1 MSQLLDQHVSKRA
14 DLPTVGGRRRDER
27 AGRLPVVL
35 ALIVSLIGCG
45 LTRQWAADWKIA
57 HSNTQSGSGTHGA
70 LGGMD
75 SYALA
80 LMLGGLRGPL
90 VMVLWSK
97 VESQKIERDLEDVDS
112 MIEWIRLLQPEFDTV
127 HIFQIW
133 NKAYNISVLM
143 ASSASKYTTIL
154 DAVDYARRVDADRP
168 GDLNINDALSQVF
181 ADKLGG
187 KNVAERTFY
196 RRQLREDTLTDEN
209 RNLAYPEDRNTYRRL
224 GLKYLS
230 PQTGPLLDEQNNLPA
245 RLVRPRFRRPADLS
259 QDSEWNDGAEL
270 QYLRTYQPF
279 PYGVSPSAMG
289 YNYAKRAQVAMT
301 VGGQRPLQISDTVI
315 DSRPGLILKQWS
327 EEESDRA
334 VAHEAQAFGLP
345 HDAEPHELEGP
356 TAAVPPA
363 QAVADRHA
371 LDAAIYSY
379 RLSSRLCGDAT
390 AEYRR
395 HLKNRQ
401 FVNQYQDYASHLSEL
416 QALGALARAD
426 GDYLAAL
433 GGDAGRARALDDARQ
448 RYLEARRFYE
458 LIILKYFTEAAVA
471 DPMYR
476 APNVDLNA
484 LSAEQVDQLYT
495 QAMDAAQH
503 LQAQF
508 HEYDDHRSD
517 YTAYIARANV
527 RLQLLGGGATK
538 SVLEVH

>member
-1 MSQLLDQHVSKRA
+1 MTQLLDEGLKKQATPPAVAR
-14 DLPTVGGRRRDER
+14 VGRDER
-27 AGRLPVVL
+27 AGRLPVVI
-35 ALIVSLIGCG
+35 ALVLSLIACG

-57 HSNTQSGSGTHGA
+57 HSNTQTGAGAHGA

-97 VESQKIERDLEDVDS
+97 VESQKIDRDLEDVDS

-143 ASSASKYTTIL
+143 ASTASKYTTIL

-196 RRQLREDTLTDEN
+196 RRQLREDTLTDDN
-209 RNLAYPEDRNTYRRL
+209 RIKAYPEDRNTYRRL

-230 PQTGPLLDEQNNLPA
+230 IESGPLLDEQNNLPA
-245 RLVRPRFRRPADLS
+245 RLARARFARPADLS
-259 QDSEWNDGAEL
+259 EASEWNDGAEL
-270 QYLRTYQPF
+270 QYLRKYQPF
-279 PYGVSPSAMG
+279 PYGISPSAMG

-327 EEESDRA
+327 EEESDRG
-334 VAHEAQAFGLP
+334 VTYEAQAFGLP

-356 TAAVPPA
+356 TAKVSPA
-363 QAVADRHA
+363 QKVADGHA
-371 LDAAIYSY
+371 MDAAIYSY
-379 RLSSRLCGDAT
+379 RLSARLCADAT
-390 AEYRR
+390 AEYHR
-395 HLKNRQ
+395 HLKNRE

-416 QALGALARAD
+416 QALGALSA
-426 GDYLAAL
+426 GDAEYLEAFQ
-433 GGDAGRARALDDARQ
+433 GGDGKTGALADAKNH
-448 RYLEARRFYE
+448 YLEARRLYQ

-476 APNVDLNA
+476 AKNVPLND
-484 LSAEQVDQLYT
+484 LSAEQVDQLYA
-495 QAMDAAQH
+495 QVMDAVRRLA
-503 LQAQF
+503 AEF
-508 HEYDDHRSD
+508 HEYDDHRAD
-517 YTAYIARANV
+517 YLAYIDRADV
-527 RLQLLGGGATK
+527 RLHLLGGR
-538 SVLEVH
+538 SILQVP

>member
-1 MSQLLDQHVSKRA
+1 MTQLLDERA
-14 DLPTVGGRRRDER
+14 RKPAAHPAAAAGGRDER
-27 AGRLPVVL
+27 AGRLPVVI
-35 ALIVSLIGCG
+35 ALILSLIGCG
-45 LTRQWAADWKIA
+45 LTRQWAADWKLG
-57 HSNTQSGSGTHGA
+57 HSSTQTGSGTHGA

-97 VESQKIERDLEDVDS
+97 VESQKIDRDLEDVDS

-143 ASSASKYTTIL
+143 ASTASKYTTIL

-209 RNLAYPEDRNTYRRL
+209 RIKAYPEDRNTYRRL

-230 PQTGPLLDEQNNLPA
+230 LENGPLLDEQNNLPA
-245 RLVRPRFRRPADLS
+245 RLARPRFARPADLP
-259 QDSEWNDGAEL
+259 QGSEWNDGAEL

-279 PYGVSPSAMG
+279 PYGLSPSAIG

-327 EEESDRA
+327 EEESDRG
-334 VAHEAQAFGLP
+334 VSYEARAFGLP
-345 HDAEPHELEGP
+345 HEAEPHDLEGP
-356 TAAVPPA
+356 TTKIELTH
-363 QAVADRHA
+363 QIADRHA
-371 LDAAIYSY
+371 LEAAIYSY
-379 RLSSRLCGDAT
+379 QLSARLCADAT
-390 AEYRR
+390 GEYHR
-395 HLKNRQ
+395 HLKNRE

-416 QALGALARAD
+416 QALGALSAAD
-426 GDYLAAL
+426 GE
-433 GGDAGRARALDDARQ
+433 
-448 RYLEARRFYE
+448 YLEAFQGSDRNAGTLAEAKNHYRQARRFYQ

-476 APNVDLNA
+476 AKNVQLNDL
-484 LSAEQVDQLYT
+484 SDDQVDQLYV
-495 QAMDAAQH
+495 QVMDAIGRLSAEY
-503 LQAQF
+503 
-508 HEYDDHRSD
+508 HEYDDHRAD
-517 YTAYIARANV
+517 YLAYIVRAEV
-527 RLQLLGGGATK
+527 RLQLLGGS
-538 SVLEVH
+538 SVLQVP